1 MRDNYLHIKSSLLMP
16 INACKHA
23 LLCNLMT
30 HEILKVTYSKVDVLI
45 MCVSATMAQ
54 NGQDALFASPRYL
67 PAVLIIRVVT
77 GKYSRLHMYNAM
89 RYTILYANAR
99 AKPRAEN

>member
-1 MRDNYLHIKSSLLMP
+1 MWGGGGGGGS
-16 INACKHA
+16 
-23 LLCNLMT
+23 
-30 HEILKVTYSKVDVLI
+30 
-45 MCVSATMAQ
+45 VSATMAQ
-54 NGQDALFASPRYL
+54 NGRDALFASPRYL

-99 AKPRAEN
+99 AKPRACNAEN